1 MPATHSASVDN
12 AGGTGLV
19 LVLLWLAIV
28 ITAFWWF
35 ALKDLRPF
43 RAPESAALFT
53 TDELDRIGRFVDQ
66 HHASID
72 RGRAALTVLH
82 LRDSHCSCNR
92 FADPHVAA
100 LRSEYRT
107 RGVQV
112 ATLAVEAADAATRSW
127 LPATPAALVLDAERQ
142 VLYLGPLSNAAD
154 CGRDSA
160 PVERVLDAA
169 LAGQRNAAATTLGT
183 GCLCT

>member
-1 MPATHSASVDN
+1 MPTTYSASVDN
-12 AGGTGLV
+12 AGGNGLV

-28 ITAFWWF
+28 IAAFWWF

-43 RAPESAALFT
+43 RAPASAALFT
-53 TDELDRIGRFVDQ
+53 TDELDQIGRFVDQ
-66 HHASID
+66 HEAAIG

-82 LRDSHCSCNR
+82 LRDSHCGCNR

-100 LRSEYRT
+100 LRSDYRS

-112 ATLAVEAADAATRSW
+112 ATLEVEAADTVTRSW

-154 CGRDSA
+154 CGRAAA

-169 LAGQRNAAATTLGT
+169 LSGARNVANITLGS

>member
-1 MPATHSASVDN
+1 MPATHSGSVDD

-19 LVLLWLAIV
+19 LVLLWLAVV

-43 RAPESAALFT
+43 RPPESAALFT
-53 TDELDRIGRFVDQ
+53 TDELDRIRRFVDLHQ
-66 HHASID
+66 ASI
-72 RGRAALTVLH
+72 GGGGALTVLH
-82 LRDSHCSCNR
+82 LRDSLCSCNR

-100 LRSEYRT
+100 LRREYGT

-112 ATLAVEAADAATRSW
+112 TTLTVDAAMRRSW
-127 LPATPAALVLDAERQ
+127 LPATPAALVLDSERR

-169 LAGQRNAAATTLGT
+169 LAGQRNPAQTTLGT